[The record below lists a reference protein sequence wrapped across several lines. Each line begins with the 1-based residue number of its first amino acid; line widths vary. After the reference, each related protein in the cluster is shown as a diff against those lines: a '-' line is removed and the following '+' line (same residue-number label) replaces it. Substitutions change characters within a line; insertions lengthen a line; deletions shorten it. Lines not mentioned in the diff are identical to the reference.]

1 MDQAGW
7 KAVRDRINPSTL
19 GLRIQSG
26 FEAHSDRW
34 EALTEDTLI
43 GFDEI
48 TEAFTEMIE
57 VWLETDSDEE
67 RWPHLEGVDHDAIG
81 EWADKWAQAAKLMA
95 IVGSDDHRDIAFT
108 ARTHLNTGF
117 ALGWRCAQI
126 AAAEGQE
133 LSEPSE

>member
-1 MDQAGW
+1 M
-7 KAVRDRINPSTL
+7 
-19 GLRIQSG
+19 
-26 FEAHSDRW
+26 
-34 EALTEDTLI
+34 EDMLI

-57 VWLETDSDEE
+57 VWSNNESDGEQ
-67 RWPHLEGVDHDAIG
+67 WAHVDGVDPDAID
-81 EWADKWAQAAKLMA
+81 EWTDTWAQATKLMA
-95 IVGSDDHRDIAFT
+95 IVGSADHRDIAFT
-108 ARTHLNTGF
+108 AKMNLKTGI